1 MHKELEDTVY
11 IYTDTYLLKKV
22 KDILYSQKI
31 QQNWLKQYTE
41 TCLTLLL
48 LPLIRDQ
55 TKKLANQFK
64 AEL

>member
-1 MHKELEDTVY
+1 MY
-11 IYTDTYLLKKV
+11 IYGRIFIKDL

-31 QQNWLKQYTE
+31 QFNWLKQYTE

-55 TKKLANQFK
+55 TKKLENQFK
-64 AEL
+64 AELWVSR